1 MDSLSTYT
9 DPVLSG
15 IGEND
20 REVILR
26 IANEA
31 LRGLLLKEEFP
42 PPKHEGILNVKA
54 GVFVTL
60 KSRGQL
66 RGCVGYPEPVFPLWE
81 GVRKSAIS
89 SAVMDPRFN
98 NVQKEEITRLTIEVT
113 ILSPKWEY
121 VHERDHLE
129 IGKHG
134 LIVENDL
141 TSGLLLPQV
150 AIEEV
155 FTVEEFLDATC
166 LKAGLE
172 EGCWRGENVRTFYFE
187 GLFFQG

>member
-172 EGCWRGENVRTFYFE
+172 EGCWRDDNVRTFYFE